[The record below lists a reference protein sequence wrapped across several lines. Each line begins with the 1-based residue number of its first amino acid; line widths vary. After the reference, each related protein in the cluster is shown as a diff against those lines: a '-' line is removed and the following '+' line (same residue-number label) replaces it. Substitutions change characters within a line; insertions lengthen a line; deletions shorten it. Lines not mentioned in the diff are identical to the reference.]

1 MMRLR
6 SGDQRPLLVATALCL
21 LSALALLTATA
32 PPAAGAAPQITAAPT
47 RPPQS
52 VAYARIALVRVLAYY
67 TGTVNSDPAPIPV
80 LRPCAADG
88 VLAGTTG
95 AGLNSFDYVLT
106 PTAAVNPIT
115 PCAGVQS
122 AFQQLNGLAAS
133 WSLAR
138 IDVVL
143 DAAYTGTDKAQRGA
157 IHYSIDP
164 AQIATIG
171 GAAGPQL
178 LALPLQPAVGAPAHD
193 LPVLSVPQA
202 SDTPADPADTNI
214 LDLTG
219 SDGQP
224 LNRDSLSPTE
234 IGDTLYPISL
244 PASQLNIAP
253 LPTPIKTATPISP
266 QQTVIGGTVAPATAT
281 RSVPTVSGGTPT
293 PLSAAI
299 SLGAPAVDG
308 NGRLVGMVI
317 AGSGGAHVI
326 APLAVVTAAINQVKG
341 KPGALMSFWQQ
352 GITAFY
358 ATPPQFAGAQSSFS
372 TLAQA
377 NPDFAGVAPFL
388 DAAKQRTTA
397 IPTLTRAPGSETTGP
412 TGPVTGV
419 STRALLVAGTMAIA
433 VLFLLIIAALLLMRR
448 RAAHHPALVPPE
460 EANLNLLPRDLPLDA
475 LPLEPSPPP
484 PDDITAQPTRPI
496 PSLAPLA
503 HAAGIDG
510 EATLVLRASPSR
522 DPRRQR
528 RGLALMPH
536 AAGLTDPG
544 IKRARDP
551 NQDSILAL
559 NGLRIVDGRP
569 QPYGLFI
576 VADGMGGHLN
586 GQEASRIAIEMV
598 TTAVMQTLTTA
609 GQALDDAALMRLLRE
624 GVQHAGVELRARNLN
639 ERADMGTTI
648 TAALVVDDQAYIVNV
663 GDSRTY
669 LMSPEMGLRQITTD
683 HSVVASLVAAGVI
696 RPEDV
701 YTHPRRNQI
710 YRSLGGEFDDVE
722 IDSFEVPLQAGDKLL
737 LCSDGLWEMVRD
749 PQIESILRGAVD
761 PRAAAE
767 LLVREANTNGGED
780 NISAIVIRLLEDVPQ
795 QAQPSVRVLVAPEAV
810 PPAPGP

>member
-1 MMRLR
+1 MRLR
-6 SGDQRPLLVATALCL
+6 SGDQRPLLVVVALCL

-32 PPAAGAAPQITAAPT
+32 PTAGAVPRSALAAPT

-52 VAYARIALVRVLAYY
+52 VAYARIALVRLLAYY
-67 TGTVNSDPAPIPV
+67 TGTVSSDPAPIPV

-88 VLAGTTG
+88 VLVGTTG

-122 AFQQLNGLAAS
+122 AFQQLNGLAS
-133 WSLAR
+133 GWSLSR
-138 IDVVL
+138 IDVLL
-143 DAAYTGTDKAQRGA
+143 DAAYTGTDKARLGA

-171 GAAGPQL
+171 GSAGPQL
-178 LALPLQPAVGAPAHD
+178 LALPLQPAAGAPAHD

-202 SDTPADPADTNI
+202 SDAPANPADTSF

-224 LNRDSLSPTE
+224 LGRDSLSPAE

-244 PASQLNIAP
+244 PASQLNLAP
-253 LPTPIKTATPISP
+253 QPTPIKTATPISP

-281 RSVPTVSGGTPT
+281 RSVPTTSGGTPT
-293 PLSAAI
+293 PLSAAL

-317 AGSGGAHVI
+317 NDRGGAHVI

-358 ATPPQFAGAQSSFS
+358 ATPPQFAEAQSVFS
-372 TLAQA
+372 TLTSAD
-377 NPDFAGVAPFL
+377 PDFAGVAPFL
-388 DAAKQRTTA
+388 DATKQRTTT
-397 IPTLTRAPGSETTGP
+397 IPALTRSPGSNTTGP
-412 TGPVTGV
+412 TGPEIGV
-419 STRALLVAGTMAIA
+419 SHRALLVAAGMAVA
-433 VLFLLIIAALLLMRR
+433 VLILLVIAALLLMRR
-448 RAAHHPALVPPE
+448 RAAYRPALVPPE

-475 LPLEPSPPP
+475 LPLEPSPSP

-503 HAAGIDG
+503 SAGGMDG
-510 EATLVLRASPSR
+510 EATLVLRASPNR
-522 DPRRQR
+522 DLRRQR

-586 GQEASRIAIEMV
+586 GQEASRVAIELV
-598 TTAVMQTLTTA
+598 TTAVMQTLTT
-609 GQALDDAALMRLLRE
+609 GEALDDAALMRLLRE
-624 GVQHAGVELRARNLN
+624 GVQRAGAELRVRNLN

-669 LMSPEMGLRQITTD
+669 LMSPEVGLRQITTD

-761 PRAAAE
+761 PHAAAE

-780 NISAIVIRLLEDVPQ
+780 NISAIVVRLLEDVPQ

-810 PPAPGP
+810 PPTPGQ

>member
-1 MMRLR
+1 M
-6 SGDQRPLLVATALCL
+6 
-21 LSALALLTATA
+21 
-32 PPAAGAAPQITAAPT
+32 
-47 RPPQS
+47 
-52 VAYARIALVRVLAYY
+52 
-67 TGTVNSDPAPIPV
+67 
-80 LRPCAADG
+80 
-88 VLAGTTG
+88 
-95 AGLNSFDYVLT
+95 
-106 PTAAVNPIT
+106 
-115 PCAGVQS
+115 
-122 AFQQLNGLAAS
+122 
-133 WSLAR
+133 
-138 IDVVL
+138 
-143 DAAYTGTDKAQRGA
+143 
-157 IHYSIDP
+157 
-164 AQIATIG
+164 
-171 GAAGPQL
+171 
-178 LALPLQPAVGAPAHD
+178 
-193 LPVLSVPQA
+193 
-202 SDTPADPADTNI
+202 
-214 LDLTG
+214 
-219 SDGQP
+219 
-224 LNRDSLSPTE
+224 
-234 IGDTLYPISL
+234 
-244 PASQLNIAP
+244 
-253 LPTPIKTATPISP
+253 
-266 QQTVIGGTVAPATAT
+266 
-281 RSVPTVSGGTPT
+281 PTVSGGTPT

-341 KPGALMSFWQQ
+341 KPGALMSF
-352 GITAFY
+352 GSRASPHS
-358 ATPPQFAGAQSSFS
+358 TPPRPSSPGRRAAS
-372 TLAQA
+372 ARSPA

-397 IPTLTRAPGSETTGP
+397 IPTLTRAPGSDTTAP

-419 STRALLVAGTMAIA
+419 STRALLVAGTMAIV

-551 NQDSILAL
+551 NQDNILAL
-559 NGLRIVDGRP
+559 NGVRIVDGRP

-609 GQALDDAALMRLLRE
+609 GQALDDAALMGLLRE

-669 LMSPEMGLRQITTD
+669 LMSPETGLRQITTR
-683 HSVVASLVAAGVI
+683 SLRRGEPRRRRASSAPKTSTPTRAATRSTAASAASLTTSRWTPSRCRCKPAISCCSARTASG
-696 RPEDV
+696 RWCA
-701 YTHPRRNQI
+701 THRSRHPARR
-710 YRSLGGEFDDVE
+710 R
-722 IDSFEVPLQAGDKLL
+722 
-737 LCSDGLWEMVRD
+737 
-749 PQIESILRGAVD
+749 
-761 PRAAAE
+761 
-767 LLVREANTNGGED
+767 
-780 NISAIVIRLLEDVPQ
+780 
-795 QAQPSVRVLVAPEAV
+795 
-810 PPAPGP
+810 